1 LVVPTNQGPIFFWRS
16 VDKTVAQ
23 RVPASFTDHLRSS
36 AILLFVE
43 RTLASLVPSAD
54 DFLRLEVE
62 EVGWVLL
69 VHLASLGD
77 NSGDGR
83 VWNGGRISQYN
94 FFNWLDQQPVYGTR
108 REDVNRALMEA
119 WGWLQHEGFLV
130 REVGSGGSESFFV
143 SRRAKQLQ
151 TRTDFDAYRK
161 AGLLPRGQLHAQIA
175 ARVYPAF
182 LRGEYDTAVFQAF
195 REVEIGVRAAG
206 GFPAE
211 LVGVDLMR
219 QAFKTINR
227 PSQPIQ
233 DPGPLTDT
241 NLPVAEQEAMA
252 HLFAGAIGL
261 YKNPQSHR
269 YVPTLA
275 NEAAEVILFASH
287 LLRIVDSVTRPRP
300 QSTP

>member
-1 LVVPTNQGPIFFWRS
+1 M
-16 VDKTVAQ
+16 
-23 RVPASFTDHLRSS
+23 
-36 AILLFVE
+36 LLFVE
-43 RTLASLVPSAD
+43 KPLASLVPSVND
-54 DFLRLEVE
+54 LLQLEVE

-69 VHLASLGD
+69 VHLSSLGD
-77 NSGDGR
+77 QTGDGR
-83 VWNGGRISQYN
+83 VWGGGRINQYN
-94 FFNWLDQQPVYGTR
+94 FFNHLDVYGTR
-108 REDVNRALMEA
+108 REDVNRALLEA

-130 REVGSGGSESFFV
+130 READSGGIETCFL

-151 TRTDFDAYRK
+151 TRADFDAYRK
-161 AGLLPRGQLHAQIA
+161 AGLLPRGQLHAMIA

-195 REVEIGVRAAG
+195 REVEIAVRAVG

-219 QAFKTINR
+219 QAFRAVNR
-227 PSQPIQ
+227 PSQAVQ
-233 DPGPLTDT
+233 LPGPLTDT

-269 YVPTLA
+269 YVPTSA
-275 NEAAEVILFASH
+275 GEAAEVILFASH
-287 LLRIVDSVTRPRP
+287 LLRIVERVTPP
-300 QSTP
+300 AHT

>member
-1 LVVPTNQGPIFFWRS
+1 M
-16 VDKTVAQ
+16 
-23 RVPASFTDHLRSS
+23 
-36 AILLFVE
+36 LLFVE
-43 RTLASLVPSAD
+43 KSLASLVPSAND
-54 DFLRLEVE
+54 LLQLEVE

-69 VHLASLGD
+69 VHLASLGE

-83 VWNGGRISQYN
+83 VWGGGRINQYN
-94 FFNWLDQQPVYGTR
+94 FFNHLDHHPIYGTR
-108 REDVNRALMEA
+108 REDVNRVLMEA

-130 REVGSGGSESFFV
+130 REVGSGGTESCFL
-143 SRRAKQLQ
+143 SRRAKQLE
-151 TRTDFDAYRK
+151 TRADFDAYRK
-161 AGLLPRGQLHAQIA
+161 AALLPPGQLNALIA

-206 GFPAE
+206 GFPAD

-219 QAFKTINR
+219 QALRAVNR
-227 PSQPIQ
+227 PNQTVQ
-233 DPGPLTDT
+233 APGPLTDS

-269 YVPTLA
+269 YVPTSA
-275 NEAAEVILFASH
+275 GEAAEVILFASH
-287 LLRIVDSVTRPRP
+287 LLRIVDRVAPSARP
-300 QSTP
+300 